1 MITSG
6 GSNLGTSAEKT
17 IGYVDEIFRKV
28 TLDTPVNGEL
38 TAVWRYKASKDHTFT
53 IKNNNF
59 LRDRSQYYFFTDDT
73 MINTTT
79 SSDADTTRWF
89 RFDISN
95 RRKSAIS
102 YLHLYYEGN
111 VDTTYVFDL
120 D

>member
-1 MITSG
+1 M
-6 GSNLGTSAEKT
+6 
-17 IGYVDEIFRKV
+17 
-28 TLDTPVNGEL
+28 DTPVNGEL